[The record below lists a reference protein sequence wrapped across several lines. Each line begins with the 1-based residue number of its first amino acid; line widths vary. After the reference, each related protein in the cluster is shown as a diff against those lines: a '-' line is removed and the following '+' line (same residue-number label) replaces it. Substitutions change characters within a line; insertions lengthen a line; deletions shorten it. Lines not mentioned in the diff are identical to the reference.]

1 MINLKIDANKFTRK
15 LSGLQFSAIPEAQ
28 KKSLY
33 KFGFLNKKKLRQ
45 EMITGQGKF
54 MNPVPLTLASPLYK
68 VEDQNSMVFFIRS
81 NLPKGNKPS
90 KYLAPVEYTTGG
102 VNNAYET
109 RFSYWL
115 RNYSGLT
122 ALNNKYAIPVMKS
135 PAVQKNKYGN
145 MKASQYSA
153 VKTGLERFA
162 SGSKKAKGNQY
173 SYFSIPSTSG
183 KKASRIRPM
192 GIYRVKGN
200 TLGLLFTLSN
210 KKPKVKQKFKFVGL
224 TQKFLEK
231 DMPYIFKSELRK
243 QLAQFK

>member
-122 ALNNKYAIPVMKS
+122 ALKPLSVFINV
-135 PAVQKNKYGN
+135 
-145 MKASQYSA
+145 
-153 VKTGLERFA
+153 FA
-162 SGSKKAKGNQY
+162 NC
-173 SYFSIPSTSG
+173 FTSF
-183 KKASRIRPM
+183 
-192 GIYRVKGN
+192 N
-200 TLGLLFTLSN
+200 LFT
-210 KKPKVKQKFKFVGL
+210 
-224 TQKFLEK
+224 
-231 DMPYIFKSELRK
+231 III
-243 QLAQFK
+243 LAETKEF